1 MVKKIPFCLL
11 LLCAFVTV
19 RGLNATDFYVSPTAN
34 ANGTGSL
41 SNPWQLQTALY
52 QPSSVVH
59 PGDTIWLRGGTYSG
73 SFSSGLVGTSANPII
88 VRQYPGERATIDG
101 ASSGSSTLWIN
112 GSYTWFWGFEVTN
125 SLTNRPNVAFSRPP
139 GLTVKGP
146 NTRFINMIVH
156 DTGQGFGWW
165 MEAPDSEIT
174 GCLIY
179 YNGNHHLD
187 HGIYTQN
194 QNGGKLVADSIIFN
208 NYGHGIQAYGTDTAF
223 LNNYTF
229 QGVTSFNNGLL
240 STGTSQRNL
249 LIGGSNPANN
259 PKILNNMI
267 YQVGPGDT
275 DFDMGYVGGGC
286 TNATVTANRVT
297 NTDFVNCLPVSMT
310 GNTFYGS
317 ISGFTQSQYPSNTYN
332 QNPTGT
338 WIYVRPNPYEAG
350 RGNITVYNWNSA
362 SSVNVDISSVV
373 PVGAAFEIR
382 NATDFFNAPVLTG
395 TYAGGTVSLPM
406 TGLSMAA
413 PVGFLTPAAPGPKF
427 NVFVIL
433 PIGTGV
439 VPSPTPTSTRTLTPT
454 PSRTPTPSQTP
465 VPLPA
470 PWLHQDIGSVGLP
483 GTASYAGGAF
493 TVVASGADIEGSA
506 DEFHYVY
513 QPLNGDGQIVA
524 RVSSIQNTNPW
535 SKGGVMIRETLAA
548 NSRHAMM
555 VLTPGN
561 GLAFQRRVSTGGTT
575 STTMGAA
582 VAAPYWVK
590 IVRSGTTFTA
600 YSSADGASWSL
611 VGSDTIAMA
620 TSAYVGLALTSHND
634 AQLCTA
640 VMDNVA
646 VGLGVPTSTPTRTST
661 LTSTPSATPTRTA
674 TPLPPTATSTPIPP
688 SATPTRT
695 PTLTPTAT
703 STPIPPSPTPTSTP
717 TLTPTATS
725 TPTSTPTAPGPTAT
739 NTPVPPTST
748 PTAPAPTATST
759 PVPPTSTPTAPG
771 PTATNTPVPPTSTPT
786 PPAATATSTPVP
798 ATATPTPGLTPFVIR
813 LEAESAALIAP
824 MSVSSDPQ
832 SFGGQ
837 FISTGT
843 ADAGAATWTFSVP
856 SAGSYY
862 IWARVLSATDQHD
875 SFYAKANSGNED
887 VYDDAEGTWSPNWQW
902 TILNGRNGT
911 NVPLTLDPRIV
922 TLTAGANT
930 LTFRGREIASKVDRL
945 IVTSDPAFVPT
956 DGNVTTFAD
965 APPSNPFYD
974 FIETVGR
981 NQITSGC
988 GGGNYCPASAV
999 TRAQMAVFLLRSEH
1013 GGNYAPP
1020 PATGTVFSDV
1030 PASAFAAAWIEQLHA
1045 EGVTT
1050 GCGGGNYCPNAVVT
1064 RAQMAVFLLRA
1075 EHGASYTPPPPT
1087 GIFGDLLLTDPFTPW
1102 IEELSL
1108 EGVTAGC
1115 GGDNY
1120 CPNAPNTRG
1129 QMAVFLVR
1137 TFGLQ

>member
-297 NTDFVNCLPVSMT
+297 NTEFTNCLPASMT
-310 GNTFYGS
+310 GNSFYGR

-332 QNPTGT
+332 QNPTGA
-338 WIYVRPNPYEAG
+338 WVYVRPNAYEAG
-350 RGNITVYNWNSA
+350 RANITVYNWNSA
-362 SSVNVDISSVV
+362 SSVNVDLSGVISA
-373 PVGAAFEIR
+373 GAAFEIR

-427 NVFVIL
+427 NVFVL
-433 PIGTGV
+433 LLASPVGT
-439 VPSPTPTSTRTLTPT
+439 PTPTPASTRTPT
-454 PSRTPTPSQTP
+454 RTPTPPGPTATRTATP
-465 VPLPA
+465 GGGLPA
-470 PWLHQDIGSVGLP
+470 PWLHQDIGAVGL
-483 GTASYAGGAF
+483 GGSASYSSGTF
-493 TVVASGADIEGSA
+493 TVNASGTDIEGTS
-506 DEFHYVY
+506 DQFHYVY
-513 QPLNGDGQIVA
+513 QPLNGDGTVIA
-524 RVSSIQNTNPW
+524 RVASITNSNPW
-535 SKGGVMIRETLAA
+535 AKGGVMIRESLAA
-548 NSRHAMM
+548 NSTHAMM

-561 GLAFQRRVSTGGTT
+561 GLAFQRRVTTGASTSST
-575 STTMGAA
+575 SGAS
-582 VAAPYWVK
+582 VVAPYWVK
-590 IVRSGTTFTA
+590 VVRNGSTFSG
-600 YSSADGASWSL
+600 YGSSDGSTWSL
-611 VGSDTIAMA
+611 VGSSTISMG
-620 TSAYVGLALTSHND
+620 TSVFVGLALTSHNNSI
-634 AQLCTA
+634 LCTA
-640 VMDNVA
+640 ALSNVS
-646 VGLGVPTSTPTRTST
+646 V
-661 LTSTPSATPTRTA
+661 TA
-674 TPLPPTATSTPIPP
+674 GGG
-688 SATPTRT
+688 ATPTRT
-695 PTLTPTAT
+695 PTRTPTPSGVVLRIEAESPVVSSPMASSSDSGAFGGQYIAT
-703 STPIPPSPTPTSTP
+703 SVANSGTGAWSLS
-717 TLTPTATS
+717 
-725 TPTSTPTAPGPTAT
+725 
-739 NTPVPPTST
+739 
-748 PTAPAPTATST
+748 APTA
-759 PVPPTSTPTAPG
+759 
-771 PTATNTPVPPTSTPT
+771 
-786 PPAATATSTPVP
+786 
-798 ATATPTPGLTPFVIR
+798 
-813 LEAESAALIAP
+813 
-824 MSVSSDPQ
+824 
-832 SFGGQ
+832 
-837 FISTGT
+837 GT
-843 ADAGAATWTFSVP
+843 
-856 SAGSYY
+856 YY
-862 IWARVLSATDQHD
+862 VWCRVLSPNSEQD
-875 SFYAKANSGNED
+875 SFFVKMDSGAED
-887 VYDDAEGTWSPNWQW
+887 VYDTAEGTWSPNWQW
-902 TILNGRNGT
+902 TRLNGRGGT
-911 NVPLTLDPRIV
+911 TLPRTINPRTF
-922 TLTAGANT
+922 TLSAGSHT
-930 LTFRGREIASKVDRL
+930 LTFRGRETATKLDRIIL
-945 IVTSDPAFVPT
+945 TTDPSFVPT
-956 DGNVTTFAD
+956 
-965 APPSNPFYD
+965 
-974 FIETVGR
+974 ET
-981 NQITSGC
+981 
-988 GGGNYCPASAV
+988 P
-999 TRAQMAVFLLRSEH
+999 
-1013 GGNYAPP
+1013 
-1020 PATGTVFSDV
+1020 
-1030 PASAFAAAWIEQLHA
+1030 
-1045 EGVTT
+1045 
-1050 GCGGGNYCPNAVVT
+1050 
-1064 RAQMAVFLLRA
+1064 
-1075 EHGASYTPPPPT
+1075 
-1087 GIFGDLLLTDPFTPW
+1087 
-1102 IEELSL
+1102 
-1108 EGVTAGC
+1108 
-1115 GGDNY
+1115 
-1120 CPNAPNTRG
+1120 
-1129 QMAVFLVR
+1129 
-1137 TFGLQ
+1137 